1 MATIKAAV
9 SRAFHH
15 PLVIEDIVLAAPGP
29 GQVEVTLEACAIC
42 HSDISFIEAAWG
54 GVLPAIYGHEAV
66 GHVTAAGP
74 GARHEVGTRVLVT
87 LMVNCGQCRCC
98 AGGKAAHCETAVD
111 QVATLALPDGTPV
124 SQGMNCGAFAEKVV
138 VRDSQT
144 QPIPADIP
152 AASAAVLSCGVIT
165 GLGAAVNT
173 ARIRPGE
180 VVVVIGAG
188 GVGLNAIQG
197 ARLSGASRIVAVDM
211 VPDKLDAALDF
222 GATDGILANHDAP
235 WKALRQIAPQGADV
249 VLVSVGA
256 LPAYDSALRYL
267 GSKGRAYAVG
277 MTHGGQSAGYEP
289 VMLAYYG
296 HRIEGSLMG
305 DTVLARD
312 IPWMVDLY
320 RQGRLKLDEL
330 VSGTWRLDQ
339 INNAITDTKSGAAR
353 RNVIVF

>member
-1 MATIKAAV
+1 MATIKAAG
-9 SRAFHH
+9 SRTFRE
-15 PLVIEDIVLAAPGP
+15 PLVIEDVVLADPGP

-42 HSDISFIEAAWG
+42 HSDISFIDEAWG
-54 GVLPAIYGHEAV
+54 GVLPAVYGHEAV

-74 GARHEVGTRVLVT
+74 GARRTVGTRVLVT

-98 AGGKAAHCETAVD
+98 ASGKAAHCETGLD
-111 QVATLALPDGTPV
+111 QMATLSLPDGTPV

-138 VRDSQT
+138 VKDSQT
-144 QPIPADIP
+144 QEIPMDIP
-152 AASAAVLSCGVIT
+152 ASSAAVISCGVIT

-173 ARIRPGE
+173 AQVRPGE

-197 ARLSGASRIVAVDM
+197 ARLCGAARSVAVDM
-211 VPDKLDAALDF
+211 VPEKLDTALEF
-222 GATDGILANHDAP
+222 GTDGLLASQDAP
-235 WKALRQIAPQGADV
+235 WEALRQIAPQGADV

-256 LPAYDSALRYL
+256 LPAYNSALRYL
-267 GSKGRAYAVG
+267 RSKGRAYAVG
-277 MTHGGQSAGYEP
+277 MTHSGQSAGYEP

-312 IPWMVDLY
+312 IPWIVDLY
-320 RQGRLKLDEL
+320 GQGRLKLDEL
-330 VSGTWRLDQ
+330 VSGTWALDQ
-339 INNAITDTKSGAAR
+339 INEAIADTKSGAAR